1 MKLCLDKQ
9 GFAGALIM
17 NLHEVFH
24 TIIHKKLLA
33 MMHAYGCSIEALEVL
48 LSYLQQKVAKNQDQ
62 YNFQFLDSVTWRSSA
77 RIGS

>member
-9 GFAGALIM
+9 GFAGAFIM

-48 LSYLQQKVAKNQDQ
+48 FSYLQQKVAKNQDQ
-62 YNFQFLDSVTWRSSA
+62 YIFQFLDSVT
-77 RIGS
+77 